1 MFALP
6 PGWPECNRLFCCA
19 RYTPAMAYAV
29 PQTIGDDLLDRVVA
43 LINGDDQVDP
53 FTLKSLKRDA
63 DKLQKVDAVRGSL
76 VKSAIASLEWDR
88 DEALRWSNNMLM
100 LEDNATTCFNA
111 AISLRN
117 SNDLKSA
124 ADFALRSYKHAPKNS
139 TFAHHSAKML
149 EMAGRIK
156 EANSILQSIKE
167 TNSETEEDFYAS
179 NQMIDAMKDIG
190 IEEDQLINEI
200 FIASELAAEKKIRI
214 DFVAQGYEYDPNDG
228 EGMYFVAIKVSVDF
242 QKILE
247 LEELL
252 ALRLSESERWSPLK
266 LSVEFHVN
274 D

>member
-1 MFALP
+1 M
-6 PGWPECNRLFCCA
+6 
-19 RYTPAMAYAV
+19 
-29 PQTIGDDLLDRVVA
+29 
-43 LINGDDQVDP
+43 
-53 FTLKSLKRDA
+53 
-63 DKLQKVDAVRGSL
+63 RGSL